1 MPAIENDPLPLDGGN
16 SGLPMFMV
24 TMLRL
29 ARILTAKEQE
39 RSEISTSQLSR
50 FMHYY
55 RVHLPLTYTSKAI
68 VEQLFSYG
76 GEIAG
81 AGVKVSW
88 QEIMPQEGRKMP
100 RYQFTIS
107 RDYEPDRTTTE

>member
-16 SGLPMFMV
+16 TGYPTFMV

-68 VEQLFSYG
+68 VEQLFSYD

-88 QEIMPQEGRKMP
+88 QEIMPQDGHKMP
-100 RYQFTIS
+100 LYQFTIQ
-107 RDYEPDRTTTE
+107 RDYEPDRTTTG